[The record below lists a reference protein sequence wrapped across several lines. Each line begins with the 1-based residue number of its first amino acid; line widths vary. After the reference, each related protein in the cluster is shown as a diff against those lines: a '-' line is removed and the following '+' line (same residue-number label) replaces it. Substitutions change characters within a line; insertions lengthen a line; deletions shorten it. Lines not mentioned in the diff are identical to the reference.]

1 MRRGRSVAKS
11 NPDHEDDDKDGGDN
25 GRNKNGSK
33 NQANLNPTPHLVS
46 LVFGL
51 QLISKDDAVAQPG
64 VDDDY
69 GDDKERMVTNMMM
82 RRRLVM
88 INEEQKMV
96 QPPIGLQH

>member
-11 NPDHEDDDKDGGDN
+11 NPDHEDDDKDGGD
-25 GRNKNGSK
+25 KYGSR
-33 NQANLNPTPHLVS
+33 NQANLNLPPSHLVS

-82 RRRLVM
+82 GRRLVM
-88 INEEQKMV
+88 ISED